1 MKLIIIR
8 HGETEDNVKG
18 LLQGHKHGK
27 LTKTGIEQARKLAF
41 RLKDEEIDAIYSSD
55 LQRAK
60 DTTEEIAKFHKVPI
74 HYTSELREQHLGIF
88 EGKPKDELRKTRG
101 KRGLL
106 VTEFKPKGGES
117 LAELKERAQRFLN
130 MLFKMHTKE
139 TILISSH
146 AAFIMMLLG
155 IILNKSIEEAFKL
168 GQSNACVN
176 IIEIKENS
184 KHKVHAINCIKHL

>member
-27 LTKTGIEQARKLAF
+27 LTKTGIEQAKKLAL
-41 RLKDEEIDAIYSSD
+41 RLKDEKIDAIYSSD

-74 HYTSELREQHLGIF
+74 HYTSELREQHLGILQ
-88 EGKPKDELRKTRG
+88 GKPKEEIH
-101 KRGLL
+101 KRREESGLS
-106 VTEFKPKGGES
+106 VAEFKPKGGES
-117 LAELKERAQRFLN
+117 SIELRERAQKFLD
-130 MLFKMHTKE
+130 MLFKDHTKE
-139 TILISSH
+139 AVLISSH

-155 IILNKSIEEAFKL
+155 VILNKSIEEAFKL
-168 GQSNACVN
+168 KQSNACVN
-176 IIEIKENS
+176 IIEIDENS
-184 KHKVHAINCIKHL
+184 EHKVHAINCVKHL